1 VDGEQELRIAGNG
14 GTIDVVVTDLT
25 MPHVDGE
32 ELARQIRETRPYAG
46 IVLMSGV
53 SESSLDREGRIRQH
67 GYFLEEPITPASL
80 VDGEQA
86 LRIAGNGGTID
97 VVVTDLT
104 MPHVDGEELARQI
117 RETRQYAGIVLMS
130 GFSESSLVR
139 EGRIR
144 QHGYFLE
151 KPFTPAALVDV

>member
-1 VDGEQELRIAGNG
+1 LVEDDDAVRSLARRTLESKGYSVVEAVDGEQALRIAGNG

-46 IVLMSGV
+46 IVLMSG
-53 SESSLDREGRIRQH
+53 
-67 GYFLEEPITPASL
+67 
-80 VDGEQA
+80 
-86 LRIAGNGGTID
+86 
-97 VVVTDLT
+97 
-104 MPHVDGEELARQI
+104 
-117 RETRQYAGIVLMS
+117 
-130 GFSESSLVR
+130 FSESSLVR

-151 KPFTPAALVDV
+151 KPFTPAALVDVVRAAMQHAE